1 MTSKTHP
8 RSPSPPPNAE
18 QPALL
23 KRLKSSHIS
32 EDPASTAPDQTPHF
46 APNLFVPSNIHRLHT
61 EYENSGPF
69 KHAVVEKLF
78 QDDLLKNVKDEALA
92 ELSFSEKETDIYKVR
107 SRAIPRSPRGYHASR
122 LPSSGLAVFVGD
134 IHSARMHG
142 FCELSRDHR
151 LIYFILSG
159 LPNWRPRVALVPE
172 RAAALATSEP
182 PHSPRC
188 ALLANVPQLPPCRHR
203 MRPPFRHEA
212 GHVRRVLPQRL
223 PPSQP

>member
-1 MTSKTHP
+1 MHMFCRALKGRRGAQTWDAHERICSSCSGRLRPECKISQSGLAEACWSFCIILLLATYTPSFSGFPSRPRRASPSPSCSAPTMTSKTHP

-32 EDPASTAPDQTPHF
+32 EDPASTAPDPTPHF

-107 SRAIPRSPRGYHASR
+107 SRAILRSPRGYHASR
-122 LPSSGLAVFVGD
+122 LPSRGL
-134 IHSARMHG
+134 
-142 FCELSRDHR
+142 
-151 LIYFILSG
+151 
-159 LPNWRPRVALVPE
+159 
-172 RAAALATSEP
+172 
-182 PHSPRC
+182 
-188 ALLANVPQLPPCRHR
+188 
-203 MRPPFRHEA
+203 
-212 GHVRRVLPQRL
+212 
-223 PPSQP
+223 